1 MKITAERKVVNLMI
15 DLYYKKK
22 YKGKLEN
29 EYLEL
34 KTYVNLRLN
43 KCPFGDN
50 KTFCSNCKIHC
61 YNKEMQQKIKEVMR
75 YSGPR
80 MLMYHP
86 VVAIKHLIESRKE
99 KKKNGKK

>member
-29 EYLEL
+29 EHLEL